1 MSDGGALIITEQFL
15 IAFLLVF
22 ARVAGLFT
30 FLPLPGSSLFPG
42 AVKAALILL
51 VTLVLLPSA
60 AIRASAENGMGT
72 ICVWVLRE
80 TAFGMAA
87 GVALQFLNEMLGLAA
102 QILGFQAGYSYVN
115 TIDPSTQVD
124 AAILNVLLTLLGGL
138 LFFSLDLHLEVVR
151 ALAWKLQ
158 TVPVGQ
164 SVVGGAGAGLA
175 LAMVRLGGV
184 VFDVA
189 VRLAFPVVAVLLLLD
204 LALAFLSYVN
214 GRMQLLSLAFPA
226 KMSVAMV
233 SLAALMAAVP
243 RLYEELARQ
252 AMAVAC
258 GILRRW

>member
-1 MSDGGALIITEQFL
+1 
-15 IAFLLVF
+15 
-22 ARVAGLFT
+22 
-30 FLPLPGSSLFPG
+30 
-42 AVKAALILL
+42 
-51 VTLVLLPSA
+51 
-60 AIRASAENGMGT
+60 
-72 ICVWVLRE
+72 
-80 TAFGMAA
+80 
-87 GVALQFLNEMLGLAA
+87 
-102 QILGFQAGYSYVN
+102 
-115 TIDPSTQVD
+115 
-124 AAILNVLLTLLGGL
+124 
-138 LFFSLDLHLEVVR
+138 
-151 ALAWKLQ
+151 
-158 TVPVGQ
+158 
-164 SVVGGAGAGLA
+164 
-175 LAMVRLGGV
+175 MVRLGGV